1 MMATR
6 RQCMRP
12 AVAARVAATAVVQEE
27 EGRRWLRCEL
37 AEARPLG
44 RSREASERQQASQSA
59 RGAVAAHAGRVAGL
73 LEEP

>member
-1 MMATR
+1 MTATR

-27 EGRRWLRCEL
+27 GRRWLSCEL

-59 RGAVAAHAGRVAGL
+59 RGAVAAHAGRGAGL
-73 LEEP
+73 LEES